1 MTQADRIL
9 ERLKRSPATTLE
21 LILDCGTVSPTKR
34 ISELRRDG
42 HIIISTE
49 RKERGKR
56 IVTYYLSEQAE
67 LEAT

>member
-42 HIIISTE
+42 HIIVSTE
-49 RKERGKR
+49 RKEQKKR
-56 IVTYYLSEQAE
+56 VVTYFLLDKENGNA
-67 LEAT
+67 